1 MLINLFVTTCFTA
14 AHAGVQNGIFSER
27 ANFFFF
33 DQLGGTSARHKH
45 QLARYDSLS
54 FFLYIFRSEQ
64 YFFVTVLKH
73 LKTALKMQRRE
84 TNRVE

>member
-54 FFLYIFRSEQ
+54 FFI
-64 YFFVTVLKH
+64 YFSKRAVFLRDCF
-73 LKTALKMQRRE
+73 KTPENGSQNAKTSNKSR
-84 TNRVE
+84 